1 MAASILI
8 SDDARQ
14 DHAAKIR
21 AIASRR
27 LGYRPALDGIR
38 GIAILVVMAHHA
50 YLPFA
55 KGGQTG
61 VDIFF
66 VLSGFLITILLLE
79 EWNLKAAISLK
90 RFYFRRALRLLPAL
104 LAFLVVVE
112 GYSLFRL
119 HGEYFWKVQ
128 KAVLAIVFY
137 CSNWMRVFNLDSM
150 GPLAHTWSLS
160 VEEQF
165 YLLWPP
171 LLLFFLARIRKK
183 QIVVFLAFAVMAVV
197 LHRYLLWS
205 REGSWERIYNGTDTH
220 LDGLLIGCIAAFLF
234 ASGSLKNKHLQQSI
248 KYLCL
253 PAILFLAVVIVK
265 PLPKPVMCT
274 YGWTTIQIAI
284 LVLLLR
290 PLMSDK
296 GLLREA
302 LEFRPLVWVG
312 RISYGLYLWHL
323 PIFSHLGTLK
333 VQTSVRIVVM
343 FMAAIAVTTLSYY
356 LVERPFL
363 KFKSRLRTS

>member
-1 MAASILI
+1 MAASIFI
-8 SDDARQ
+8 CTDTNQ
-14 DHAAKIR
+14 DYLGEIR
-21 AIASRR
+21 AIQSSR
-27 LGYRPALDGIR
+27 LGYRPALDGAR

-66 VLSGFLITILLLE
+66 VLSGFLITSLLLE
-79 EWNLKAAISLK
+79 EWNLKATISLK

-119 HGEYFWKVQ
+119 HGDYFWKVQ
-128 KAVLAIVFY
+128 KAVLAVLFY
-137 CSNWMRVFNLDSM
+137 SSNWMRVFNLDSM

-171 LLLFFLARIRKK
+171 VLLFFLARIRKK
-183 QIVVFLAFAVMAVV
+183 QIVMFLTFAVMTVA

-205 REGSWERIYNGTDTH
+205 KEGSWERIYNGTDTH

-234 ASGSLKNKHLQQSI
+234 AAGSLRNKHLQQSI

-253 PAILFLAVVIVK
+253 PAIVFLALVIDK
-265 PLPKPVMCT
+265 PLPKQVMCT
-274 YGWTTIQIAI
+274 YGWTAIQIAI
-284 LVLLLR
+284 VVLLLR
-290 PLMSDK
+290 PLMSDR
-296 GLLREA
+296 GLLRGA

-323 PIFSHLGTLK
+323 PIFSQLGSLK
-333 VQTSVRIVVM
+333 VQTSIRIIVM
-343 FMAAIAVTTLSYY
+343 FMAAIAVTSLSYY
-356 LVERPFL
+356 LLERPFL
-363 KFKSRLRTS
+363 RFKSRLRAG